1 MALTDKLTAIANAI
15 RGKTGG
21 TATMT
26 LDEMATTIA
35 ELGGGITSAVY
46 LGSTTK
52 SFSGNT
58 FTVTKLPLLIFLTGT
73 TYTMYSIYQ
82 LKNDKSGY
90 KIILNKSGASNGITI
105 INDTSIKVLPRKD
118 DGEYYSLEVNVLY
131 D

>member
-35 ELGGGITSAVY
+35 ELGGGITSAVH
-46 LGSTTK
+46 LGNTTT
-52 SFSGNT
+52 SPAGNT

-90 KIILNKSGASNGITI
+90 KIILNKSGSSNGITI
-105 INDTSIKVLPRKD
+105 INDTSIKVLPRKN
-118 DGEYYSLEVNVLY
+118 DGEYFSLEVNALY